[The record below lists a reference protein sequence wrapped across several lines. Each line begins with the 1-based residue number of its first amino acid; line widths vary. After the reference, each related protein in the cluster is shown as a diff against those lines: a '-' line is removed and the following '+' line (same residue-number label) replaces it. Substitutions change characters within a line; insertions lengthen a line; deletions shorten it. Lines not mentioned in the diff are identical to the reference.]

1 MRRQLPIILGAA
13 PAFVLT
19 GAFSTAQA
27 QTPTPSASSTLTTQ
41 ALSSRTVSFGVGAT
55 GITKPVTWGLDAA
68 NPSVTNV
75 RRGKAFMGRVD
86 IARVSFQPTLPLV
99 NGDLQQRQ
107 IDDLNYRLWLA
118 SLTGASVVTINCDH
132 PYVNGVSTVD
142 PWYVN
147 NPARWAQLIDVT
159 TQRVQAAGRTV
170 ATVAPYNEPDW
181 GHGQFP
187 GPNGTNTNPTWMK
200 IFSDTDILLRANPRF
215 SNIRISGPNT
225 LSTNQVMPWY
235 NYLKPTLDEGNTHQ
249 LGGTFDLFATFFQTV
264 RADGKY
270 ASDDEMHN
278 VMEAMVGYEYG
289 LQAGIWWSAAE
300 LARGE
305 FCNASRGQRLGYAEH
320 RPNWTAASVYRGLDG
335 RVLAFGGNSE
345 RNAVN
350 TTYRFISKERDVYYD
365 GVGPQREFALTM
377 PGGNGYEINQPNAER
392 VINVTW
398 GEDVQPAIAGRYLLV
413 NRSTGKT
420 LQVAGGST
428 TTGATMQQDT
438 YTGATSQQFDVQ
450 PVRARVG
457 GDFSYVSIEAAHSG
471 KTLAVPGNSLVDGT
485 VLVQGDTTNATK
497 TQQWYLDYAGDGWFY
512 VRNRWAAKCLDI
524 AANGLDVMH
533 QNKVA
538 NDQTQQWRLLPVGAP
553 IEFVAP
559 GAPTGLV
566 ATARAESVRLSWAAS
581 PATDV
586 AGYDVLRA
594 ETAGG
599 PFNTIARR
607 VVGTAFVDNTATTAG
622 TYVYKVRAVDNS
634 LNRSTFSNQA
644 TATTTGTAELVA
656 QLRFDGNTLDSTPNL
671 NHSAAAPGTS
681 YVAGK
686 VGANSLLL
694 NGTTGFVQ
702 LPSTVAN
709 HAEITIATWV
719 YWNGGANWQRLF
731 DFGNDEA
738 QNMYLS
744 PKSATNTLSFGIRT
758 GGVRQTMEAPALPV
772 GVWSHVAIT
781 LGTGGGRMYVNGQ
794 QVAQS
799 TTMTLR
805 PTDLM
810 PVANY
815 IGRSQFADPLLNGRV
830 DDFSIYNYVLTPA
843 QVASLAQSS
852 TTWTGTTST
861 DWNTATNWTA
871 GVPTADMDAI
881 LPASAVRSP
890 LIASGMAA
898 ARGLTIGG
906 PVTQTGGTLDVRG
919 DLTNNGTFTATG
931 GTVRLGV
938 AGQAGGPRLLGS
950 SPTRFWNLE
959 VLADGATMGAP
970 AGASVQRVLTLTGS
984 LATQGNPLTL
994 ESNATGTGMV
1004 VSNGGAVVGNATVQR
1019 YVEPELNPGTGY
1031 RHFTA
1036 AVTGATVAD
1045 LGTAGFTPVVNP
1057 AYNSSATPGATTP
1070 FPTVLGYDQSRLTTA
1085 TSNYSDFDK
1094 GWFSP
1099 AALSDVLAEGQG
1111 YALQTTAGQT
1121 ISLTGSLND
1130 GPLVQ
1135 TLTSAA
1141 GTADGGWQ
1149 LLGNPYPSPLDYSL
1163 VTAADRAGLDAAIYV
1178 FESTGPYA
1186 GTYRSYANGV
1196 GGDPVLALGQAFF
1209 ARVSAGQPTGTLTLR
1224 NEQRVTSYQNPTYH
1238 RAAPDARP
1246 LVQLT
1251 LQGSGPLTDHA
1262 YVYFEA
1268 GATDAFDPQFDAL
1281 KLPNSSGLN
1290 LSARLGSQQLSIDGH
1305 GVLGTT
1311 PRVVPLAVGVPTSGA
1326 YTLTAS
1332 QLRNLGAVPTY
1343 LRDLQTN
1350 ALVDLAQQPSY
1361 SFTVGNA
1368 AAPLTGRFELLFSP
1382 QKTLATAPAALA
1394 QQVSLYPNPATGSAQ
1409 LELRASLG
1417 SQAVTATLVDAV
1429 GREVRT
1435 LSLPA
1440 RAGVHTLDLRT
1451 LPAGIYA
1458 LRLATSAGTIV
1469 KKLTVQ

>member
-1 MRRQLPIILGAA
+1 MKRPIPTILGAGA
-13 PAFVLT
+13 ALVLAS
-19 GAFSTAQA
+19 AFSAAQA

-55 GITKPVTWGLDAA
+55 GITKPVSWGLDAA
-68 NPSVTNV
+68 WPSITNI
-75 RRGKAFMGRVD
+75 RRGKAFMGQVD
-86 IARVSFQPTLPLV
+86 IARVSFQPTSPLI

-107 IDDLNYRLWLA
+107 IDDLTYRLWLA
-118 SLTGASVVTINCDH
+118 GITGASSLTLNSDH
-132 PYVNGVSTVD
+132 PYVNGVSIVD

-159 TQRVQAAGRTV
+159 TRRIQAAGRTV
-170 ATVAPYNEPDW
+170 ASVAPYNEPDW

-187 GPNGTNTNPTWMK
+187 GPNAVNTNPTWMK
-200 IFSDTDILLRANPRF
+200 IFSDTNVLLRANPLF
-215 SNIRISGPNT
+215 ANIRLSGPNT

-264 RADGKY
+264 RTDGKY

-289 LQAGIWWSAAE
+289 MQAGIWWGAAE

-305 FCNASRGQRLGYAEH
+305 FCNASRGQRLGYAEN
-320 RPNWTAASVYRGLDG
+320 RPNWTAASVYRSPSG
-335 RVLAFGGNSE
+335 RIQAFGGNSE
-345 RNAVN
+345 RQAVN

-365 GVGPQREFALTM
+365 GVGPQREYALTM

-392 VINVTW
+392 VVNVTW
-398 GEDVQPAIAGRYLLV
+398 GEDIQPAIAGRYILV

-428 TTGATMQQDT
+428 ATGTNMQQDS
-438 YTGATSQQFDVQ
+438 YAGALSQQFDVQ

-471 KTLAVPGNSLVDGT
+471 KSLVVPGNSLVDGT
-485 VLVQGDTTNATK
+485 VLVQGDTAVATK

-524 AANGLDVMH
+524 ATNGLDIIH
-533 QNKVA
+533 QNKVT

-566 ATARAESVRLSWAAS
+566 AAARSESVRLSWAAS
-581 PATDV
+581 PAADL

-599 PFNTIARR
+599 PFNTIARN
-607 VVGTAFVDNTATTAG
+607 VVGTAFVDNTATTVG
-622 TYVYKVRAVDNS
+622 TYVYKVRAVDKS
-634 LNRSTFSNQA
+634 LNRSGFSNQA
-644 TATTTGTAELVA
+644 TATTTGTPELVA
-656 QLRFDGNTLDSTPNL
+656 QLRFDGNPLDSTPNL
-671 NHSAAAPGTS
+671 NHSAVTASAS

-686 VGANSLLL
+686 VGSNALAL
-694 NGTTGFVQ
+694 NGTSGFVQ
-702 LPSTVAN
+702 LPATVAN
-709 HAEITIATWV
+709 HNQITVATWV

-731 DFGNDEA
+731 DFGNDET
-738 QNMYLS
+738 QGMFLT
-744 PKSATNTLSFGIRT
+744 PKSAANVLRFGIRSN
-758 GGVRQTMEAPALPV
+758 GVYEFIDAPALPT
-772 GVWSHVAIT
+772 GVWTHVAVT
-781 LGTGGGRMYVNGQ
+781 LGAGGGRLYVNGQ
-794 QVAQS
+794 QVGQS

-805 PTDLM
+805 PTDIM

-830 DDFSIYNYVLTPA
+830 DDFSIYNYALSATDIA
-843 QVASLAQSS
+843 ALAQTT
-852 TTWTGTTST
+852 TTWTGNTST

-871 GVPTADMDAI
+871 GVPNADKDAI
-881 LPASAVRSP
+881 LPATAVRTP
-890 LIASGMAA
+890 LITSGMATM
-898 ARGLTIGG
+898 RGFTIGG

-950 SPTRFWNLE
+950 RPTRFWNLE

-970 AGASVQRVLTLTGS
+970 AGASVQRSLTLTGS
-984 LATQGNPLTL
+984 LTTQNNPLTL
-994 ESNATGTGMV
+994 ESNATGTSMV
-1004 VSNGGAVVGNATVQR
+1004 VSNGGAVIGYATVQR
-1019 YVEPELNPGTGY
+1019 YVAPDLNPGTGY
-1031 RHFTA
+1031 RHFAA
-1036 AVTGATVAD
+1036 AVAGATVAD

-1057 AYNSSATPGATTP
+1057 AYNSSATPSATTP

-1085 TSNYSDFDK
+1085 TSNYSAFDK

-1099 AALSDVLAEGQG
+1099 AAPSDVLAVGQG
-1111 YALQTTAGQT
+1111 YSLQLAAEQTLSLNGQ
-1121 ISLTGSLND
+1121 LND
-1130 GPLVQ
+1130 GPLSQ
-1135 TLTSAA
+1135 TLARA
-1141 GTADGGWQ
+1141 PGIADAGWQ

-1163 VTAADRAGLDAAIYV
+1163 VAAADRPGLDAAIYV

-1196 GGDPVLALGQAFF
+1196 GGEPLLALGQAFF
-1209 ARVSAGQPTGTLTLR
+1209 ARVSTGQTTGTLTFR

-1238 RAAPDARP
+1238 RAAADARP

-1251 LQGSGPLTDHA
+1251 LQGSGPLADHA
-1262 YVYFEA
+1262 YVYFET
-1268 GATDAFDPQFDAL
+1268 GATEAFDPQFDAL

-1290 LSARLGSQQLSIDGH
+1290 LSASLAGRQFSIDGH

-1311 PRVVPLAVGVPTSGA
+1311 QRVVPLAVGVPAPGA

-1332 QLRNLGAVPTY
+1332 QLLNLSTVPTY
-1343 LRDLQTN
+1343 LRDLQTG

-1368 AAPLTGRFELLFSP
+1368 AALLTGRFELLFSP
-1382 QKTLATAPAALA
+1382 QRTLAAAPAALA

-1409 LELRASLG
+1409 LELPASLG
-1417 SQAVTATLVDAV
+1417 SQAITATLVDAV

-1435 LSLPA
+1435 ISLPA
-1440 RAGVHTLDLRT
+1440 RGGAHTLDLRT
-1451 LPAGIYA
+1451 LPAGVYA

-1469 KKLTVQ
+1469 KKLTVE